1 MTQGHAPLLDDR
13 FMYLLIMPACTS
25 LPVPDRPFI
34 EAKGGDNGLPRATMA
49 EQNEHKSHQVGGRA

>member
-13 FMYLLIMPACTS
+13 FMYLLTMPACTC

-34 EAKGGDNGLPRATMA
+34 EAKGGDYGLPRATMA